1 MSAFGPFGDDGPTMV
16 PVVSPT
22 RFSHTKRPTH
32 HFEHTPRPTA
42 PSPSPTINYWASK
55 EGKSIATSSA
65 CAVVL
70 VLMVLACMLAVD
82 RYRRR
87 KDAVKSTGG
96 RDRRIG
102 SNASSLAERWSTQ
115 FGFRSGNT
123 EGLLATEGE
132 ESINGGLRRGLL
144 SGLDT
149 DFLERL
155 RPADE
160 WSLLLH
166 APPATVVLF
175 WALMLIHTALV
186 AFGLVAYW
194 DKVNI
199 KGTVSS
205 IDDEDG

>member
-1 MSAFGPFGDDGPTMV
+1 MSAFGPFDDDGPTMV
-16 PVVSPT
+16 PVVPPT
-22 RFSHTKRPTH
+22 RFSHTPRPTH

-70 VLMVLACMLAVD
+70 VLMVLAFMLAVD

-87 KDAVKSTGG
+87 KDAMKSTGG

-123 EGLLATEGE
+123 EGLSATEGE
-132 ESINGGLRRGLL
+132 ESINGGGLRRGCNIHLAWT
-144 SGLDT
+144 SSKMPQQCGSNVHISS
-149 DFLERL
+149 EGY
-155 RPADE
+155 
-160 WSLLLH
+160 LH
-166 APPATVVLF
+166 IHFSVYVKSRSAIVI
-175 WALMLIHTALV
+175 AL
-186 AFGLVAYW
+186 
-194 DKVNI
+194 
-199 KGTVSS
+199 
-205 IDDEDG
+205 